1 MDDAQAEFATD
12 ILLRKLKAQNL
23 TDDFDEKMKKLDML
37 LNILTLQRQ
46 NTKRKLGETDDDYKT
61 RVGPLLQ
68 LREDTLL
75 QAREYVKDDEKDEID
90 TQLKNKPRGNWRN
103 LKPNDIYSF
112 MNKSMPVDSLNKKLQ
127 KLENKRNNISTK
139 TSYLE
144 KKDPDN
150 LDPREDERLERE
162 YTKNLIQQGNW
173 REQETIP
180 HRKSSLDFSPMR
192 IKCKSRQTRNRS
204 TGRCR
209 KTPCRSGKTL
219 DVNSGLCRKKKS
231 SKRKSPSRKS
241 CRQDQVRNR
250 STGRCRNKSPSRKSR
265 KPCRQDQ
272 VRNRSTSRCRK
283 RK

>member
-12 ILLRKLKAQNL
+12 MLLRKLKARNL

-46 NTKRKLGETDDDYKT
+46 NTKRKLGETDDDYKI

-75 QAREYVKDDEKDEID
+75 QAKEYVNDDEKDEIK
-90 TQLKNKPRGNWRN
+90 TQLKNMPTGNWRN
-103 LKPNDIYSF
+103 LRTNDIYSF
-112 MNKSMPVDSLNKKLQ
+112 MNQSIPVDSLNKKLQ
-127 KLENKRNNISTK
+127 KLENKRNNIST
-139 TSYLE
+139 SYLD
-144 KKDPDN
+144 KNNSDN
-150 LDPREDERLERE
+150 LDPREEEERFEKQ
-162 YTKNLIQQGNW
+162 YIQNNVEGNW
-173 REQETIP
+173 RGQEP
-180 HRKSSLDFSPMR
+180 SFSPMR
-192 IKCKSRQTRNRS
+192 IKCKSSQTRNRS

-209 KTPCRSGKTL
+209 KTPCRSGKTR

-231 SKRKSPSRKS
+231 KRKSPSRKSPSRKS

-250 STGRCRNKSPSRKSR
+250 STGRCRNKSPSRKSPKR
-265 KPCRQDQ
+265 KSRRPCRQDQ

>member
-12 ILLRKLKAQNL
+12 MLLRKLKAQNL
-23 TDDFDEKMKKLDML
+23 TDDFDKKMKKLDML

-46 NTKRKLGETDDDYKT
+46 NTERELDKTDDDYKS

-75 QAREYVKDDEKDEID
+75 QARDYVKDDEKDEID
-90 TQLKNKPRGNWRN
+90 TQLKNKPRGNWRK

-112 MNKSMPVDSLNKKLQ
+112 MNKSMPVGSLNKKLQ

-150 LDPREDERLERE
+150 LDPREDERLERKHIE
-162 YTKNLIQQGNW
+162 NLIQQGNW
-173 REQETIP
+173 RKQEKIP
-180 HRKSSLDFSPMR
+180 QSSLDFSPMR

-209 KTPCRSGKTL
+209 KTPCRSGKIR
-219 DVNSGLCRKKKS
+219 DVNTGLCRKKKS
-231 SKRKSPSRKS
+231 SGRKRKSTR
-241 CRQDQVRNR
+241 R
-250 STGRCRNKSPSRKSR
+250 SSKLKSPKRKSR

-283 RK
+283 QK

>member
-1 MDDAQAEFATD
+1 M
-12 ILLRKLKAQNL
+12 LLRKLKAQNL
-23 TDDFDEKMKKLDML
+23 TDDFDKKMKKLDML

-46 NTKRKLGETDDDYKT
+46 NTKRKLGETDDDYKS

-75 QAREYVKDDEKDEID
+75 QAREYVKDDEKNEID
-90 TQLKNKPRGNWRN
+90 TQLRNMPTGNWRK

-112 MNKSMPVDSLNKKLQ
+112 MNKRIPVDSLNKKLQ

-162 YTKNLIQQGNW
+162 YTENLIQQGNW

-209 KTPCRSGKTL
+209 KTPCRSRKTL
-219 DVNSGLCRKKKS
+219 DVNTGLCRKKKS
-231 SKRKSPSRKS
+231 SGRKRKSTR
-241 CRQDQVRNR
+241 R
-250 STGRCRNKSPSRKSR
+250 SSKLKSPKRKSR

-272 VRNRSTSRCRK
+272 VRNRSSSRCRK